1 MLKAIHSEKG
11 FTLIEL
17 LVVIGILAT
26 LAGVVTLG
34 VTQFIGRGG
43 SEAACT
49 ELHNVQTAAAGALI
63 DDADASDYQ
72 NFLLTTPNCVYTV
85 DASSGVVSGQD
96 CSAGTPVWPDCI

>member
-1 MLKAIHSEKG
+1 MLKAIHSEQG

-43 SEAACT
+43 HEAACT
-49 ELHNVQTAAAGALI
+49 ELHNVQTAAAGARI
-63 DDADASDYQ
+63 DDGDASDYRDW
-72 NFLLTTPNCVYTV
+72 LLTTPNCAYTV
-85 DASSGVVSGQD
+85 DSTSGVVSQD
-96 CSAGTPVWPDCI
+96 CSAGTPVWPDCL